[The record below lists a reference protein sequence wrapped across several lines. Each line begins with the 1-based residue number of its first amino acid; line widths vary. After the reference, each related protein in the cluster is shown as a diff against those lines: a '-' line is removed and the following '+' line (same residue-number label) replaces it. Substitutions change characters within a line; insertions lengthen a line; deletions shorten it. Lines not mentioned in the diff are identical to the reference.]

1 MGVGA
6 PHGSFTP
13 NCGTSGRRF
22 AARLRAMSRL
32 SEKLLVSH
40 YDSNY
45 GGAVNHLNAITP
57 QLAGPKINYPLKLP

>member
-1 MGVGA
+1 
-6 PHGSFTP
+6 
-13 NCGTSGRRF
+13 
-22 AARLRAMSRL
+22 MSRL

-57 QLAGPKINYPLKLP
+57 QLAGPPKISDPLKLS